1 MYIYIYII
9 GIYNLQPRSY
19 SLDFLGIQR
28 RGGRGSWRCRSR
40 KSRRGTHGGAERG
53 TRGNPQGRGSAP
65 SWAMGPWEIMGMCWV
80 DSVDHGY
87 NMDIMVD
94 PVSWCMICSQ
104 EVSLTCFKNKKK
116 RPSKIVSFAQDIA
129 ERERE
134 RITCFDVLAWV
145 IYSSRR
151 LYYIHCGKTQR
162 EKQPFHIKD
171 KPLGL
176 EYTHVLD
183 PFGMPPLFRLI
194 PKDLFT
200 LIFISP
206 AIFW

>member
-1 MYIYIYII
+1 MSSLHISSYHFISLHIITYHLYSFIINHCYAHTHTHTYIYIYNINYIYTLCIYII

-80 DSVDHGY
+80 DSVDHRY

-104 EVSLTCFKNKKK
+104 EVSLTCFKNKKN
-116 RPSKIVSFAQDIA
+116 
-129 ERERE
+129 
-134 RITCFDVLAWV
+134 
-145 IYSSRR
+145 
-151 LYYIHCGKTQR
+151 
-162 EKQPFHIKD
+162 
-171 KPLGL
+171 GL
-176 EYTHVLD
+176 L
-183 PFGMPPLFRLI
+183 
-194 PKDLFT
+194 K
-200 LIFISP
+200 
-206 AIFW
+206 